1 MAFIGSSESS
11 PRPGDRG
18 AERRRRFLTRALP
31 IAALAALAFVVGVVV
46 AAGPDA
52 AAAERFVDAWVEDD
66 YEAMHAELT
75 PEAQDEYSP
84 ERLAR
89 AYADAADTATIS
101 EISPGDVEE
110 ADGAAE
116 VVVDLQTNA
125 FGALRGTL
133 ELPLSDDKIAWE
145 PHLVFPGLEPG
156 EALSRLTRVPRR
168 APILAAD
175 GSPLAEGPAAA
186 RSVPS
191 TAASNVVG
199 AVGEPTRAQAAE
211 LARRGFPP
219 GTLAGN
225 SGLELA
231 YEARLAGQPGGQL
244 LATRAG
250 EEANLRGGRVLAA
263 SRPRPGKAVR
273 TTIDPGLQGAAVSA
287 LGSLYGGVA
296 VIDARKGSILALAGI
311 AYSAPQPPGSTFK
324 VITATGALDEG
335 IVKLA
340 DTFPVESS
348 NSDIGREIANS
359 HDAPCGGTFTESFA
373 KSCNT
378 VFAPLGAELGGPE
391 LVGVA
396 ERYGFNT
403 PPPIFDPAATAAIDP
418 PPSTIPPDISTS
430 VEVGESAIG
439 QGQVLATPLQLAS
452 IAQTIANGGVRMPTP
467 IAKGPALQPAAE
479 PVRVTSQETANTIRD
494 LMIQVVESGTGVA
507 AGLPGIAVAGK
518 TGTAELGPAAL
529 EEGQE
534 LGPGEDPPQELDAWF
549 TAFAPAAKPSLA
561 IGVMVVNAE
570 GDGGEVAAP
579 IAAQVL
585 SEGLGVD

>member
-1 MAFIGSSESS
+1 M
-11 PRPGDRG
+11 
-18 AERRRRFLTRALP
+18 LTRALP
-31 IAALAALAFVVGVVV
+31 IAAVAAIAFAGGLVV
-46 AAGPDA
+46 AAGGDT
-52 AAAERFVDAWVEDD
+52 AAAERFVEAWVEGD

-75 PEAQDEYSP
+75 PEAQEEYAP

-89 AYADAADTATIS
+89 AYERAAETATIA
-101 EISPGDVEE
+101 EVSPGEVEE
-110 ADGAAE
+110 GDGGAAI
-116 VVVDLQTNA
+116 VMDLQTNA

-133 ELPLSDDKIAWE
+133 ELPLADDRVAWE

-191 TAASNVVG
+191 GAATNVVG

-211 LARRGFPP
+211 LASHGFSP
-219 GTLAGN
+219 GTLTGN

-231 YEARLAGQPGGQL
+231 YNARLAGQPGGQL
-244 LATRAG
+244 LATSAG

-263 SRPRPGKAVR
+263 SQPRPGKAVR
-273 TTIDPGLQGAAVSA
+273 TTIDPELQEAAVAA

-296 VIDARKGSILALAGI
+296 VIDARNGSILALAGI

-324 VITATGALDEG
+324 VITTTGALDEA
-335 IVKLA
+335 IVELS

-359 HDAPCGGTFTESFA
+359 HDTPCGGTFTESFA
-373 KSCNT
+373 NSCNT

-391 LVGVA
+391 LVEVA
-396 ERYGFNT
+396 ERYGFNA
-403 PPPIFDPAATAAIDP
+403 PPPIFDPAAAAAIDP
-418 PPSTIPPDISTS
+418 PPSTIPTDISTS

-452 IAQTIANGGVRMPTP
+452 VAQTIANGGERMPTP
-467 IAKGPALQPAAE
+467 IARGPALQPDAE
-479 PVRVTSQETANTIRD
+479 PVRVTSQETASTIRQ
-494 LMIQVVESGTGVA
+494 LMIEVVESGTGVA
-507 AGLPGIAVAGK
+507 AGLPGVTVAGK

-529 EEGQE
+529 EEGQK
-534 LGPGEDPPQELDAWF
+534 LRRGEEPPQELDAWF
-549 TAFAPAAKPSLA
+549 TAFAPAAKASLA
-561 IGVMVVNAE
+561 IGVMVVNSE

-585 SEGLGVD
+585 GAGLGVG